1 METKNLLYNRLKT
14 FTTPSLAVGGA
25 ILLIAFF
32 GCSNDAT
39 FAGPDSSYATSDSTV
54 TDGAEPTSSPND
66 APETG
71 DVIAT
76 QDSATPKTDAS
87 GLSLDCTFNPEQ
99 LEISCQA
106 IGFQEGSQLTWT
118 STGSWANGGGSK
130 WQFTIHD
137 ELINSTTQVSL
148 EECIESSCQTV
159 EAAIDTSAIIPA
171 EPAQDAGFQMR
182 LPFTEDHEPI
192 GIMPMGETINHPA
205 PSSPFGHVGID
216 FQWDHQ
222 APVVAAVGG
231 VVVEIVSTTHT
242 ETGIFNYSVYI
253 VTGEYIVNYTTL
265 ESVDPS
271 ITVGSQVVAGQLI
284 GLPTPVQKDAE
295 WHMIHW
301 DFGTWEKHEPRTDPD
316 GLTTTY
322 TTTRICPVPYF
333 TDSERE
339 RLFRIWSTASYGAK
353 DQFPDLCNG
362 VWKNYSGGTA
372 VESTSE
378 PEANPIATATSS
390 KSEDSLEV
398 TEALP
403 TAKPIQD
410 LDFQM
415 SLPFKTGQEPLG
427 MMPMGETILHPA
439 TPDIPNGHPGIDFQW
454 LSRTELIAAA
464 NGEVAEIR
472 ISYPHGSLLY
482 SVLVISGDFVVAYD
496 VVDIYSVNP
505 DLSVGNKVVSGQV
518 MGYAP
523 YVDSNEGRVSTH
535 WAFGK
540 WTPGSDKPNPE
551 GVVEKIRVN
560 YLCPVPYISEAE
572 RARLFRVWDAAI
584 YPNAGEFKGAELREL
599 FPDVCN
605 GPYKNY

>member
-1 METKNLLYNRLKT
+1 MGTKNLLYDRLKT
-14 FTTPSLAVGGA
+14 FTTPSLAVGGT

-54 TDGAEPTSSPND
+54 TDSAVPTSPPND

-76 QDSATPKTDAS
+76 QDSATPKTDVS
-87 GLSLDCTFNPEQ
+87 GLSLGCTFNPEQ

-106 IGFQEGSQLTWT
+106 LGFQEGSQLTWT

-148 EECIESSCQTV
+148 EECVESSCQTV
-159 EAAIDTSAIIPA
+159 EASIDTSAIIPA
-171 EPAQDAGFQMR
+171 EPAQDTDFQMR
-182 LPFTEDHEPI
+182 LPFTEDHEPA
-192 GIMPMGETINHPA
+192 GIMPMGETINHPP
-205 PSSPFGHVGID
+205 PSSPSGHVGLD

-242 ETGIFNYSVYI
+242 ETGIFNYSVYV

-378 PEANPIATATSS
+378 SEASPIATATPS
-390 KSEDSLEV
+390 KSE
-398 TEALP
+398 P
-403 TAKPIQD
+403 PPI
-410 LDFQM
+410 LI
-415 SLPFKTGQEPLG
+415 LPFTIEQEPVG

-439 TPDIPNGHPGIDFQW
+439 TPDNPNGHPGIDFQW
-454 LSRTELIAAA
+454 AFRSEVIAATD
-464 NGEVAEIR
+464 GEVAEIR
-472 ISYPHGSLLY
+472 TSEPHGSLLY
-482 SVLVISGDFVVAYD
+482 TVLVISGDFVVAYD

-505 DLSVGNKVVSGQV
+505 DLSIGSKVMSGQV
-518 MGYAP
+518 LGYAESIGSG
-523 YVDSNEGRVSTH
+523 DGWTMMH

-540 WTPGSDKPNPE
+540 WLPGSEKPNPE
-551 GVVEKIRVN
+551 GVVERFRVD
-560 YLCPVPYISEAE
+560 YMCPVPYFSEIE
-572 RARLFRVWDAAI
+572 RLRLFRLWDAAI
-584 YPNAGEFKGAELREL
+584 YPDAGELKGAELREL

>member
-1 METKNLLYNRLKT
+1 MPGVKSLLFERLKT
-14 FTTPSLAVGGA
+14 CTHTSLVIGGT

-32 GCSNDAT
+32 GCSNNAPFTESDTPSAT
-39 FAGPDSSYATSDSTV
+39 AASTV
-54 TDGAEPTSSPND
+54 TDDAIPTLKP
-66 APETG
+66 AATAETG
-71 DVIAT
+71 DVVVTQESPTAT
-76 QDSATPKTDAS
+76 TGIS
-87 GLSLDCTFNPEQ
+87 GLAIDCTFNPEQ

-106 IGFQEGSQLTWT
+106 IGNQEGSQLTWT
-118 STGSWANGGGSK
+118 STGSWATSGGYK

-137 ELINSTTQVSL
+137 ELISPTTQVSL
-148 EECIESSCQTV
+148 EECVESACQTV
-159 EAAIDTSAIIPA
+159 EASIDTSAIIPA
-171 EPAQDAGFQMR
+171 EPAQDTDFQMR
-182 LPFTEDHEPI
+182 LPFTEDHEPA
-192 GIMPMGETINHPA
+192 GIMPMGETINHPP
-205 PSSPFGHVGID
+205 PSSPWGHVGID

-222 APVVAAVGG
+222 APVIAAVDG
-231 VVVEIVSTTHT
+231 VVVEIVSTTHA
-242 ETGIFNYSVYI
+242 ETGIFNYSVHV

-271 ITVGSQVVAGQLI
+271 ITVGSQVVVGQLI
-284 GLPTPVQKDAE
+284 GLPTPVQKGAE

-301 DFGTWEKHEPRTDPD
+301 DFGTWEKHEPRTDPE

-339 RLFRIWSTASYGAK
+339 RLFRIWNTASYGAK

-362 VWKNYSGGTA
+362 LWKNYSGGTA
-372 VESTSE
+372 VESTSKSDTDTE
-378 PEANPIATATSS
+378 VAIESS
-390 KSEDSLEV
+390 PEV

-415 SLPFKTGQEPLG
+415 RLPFKTGQEPLG

-439 TPDIPNGHPGIDFQW
+439 TRENPNGHPGIDFQW
-454 LSRTELIAAA
+454 PSRAEIIAAV

-472 ISYPHGSLLY
+472 TSNPYGTLEY
-482 SVLVISGDFVVAYD
+482 SVLVISGDFVVNYSII
-496 VVDIYSVNP
+496 DIYSVNP
-505 DLSVGNKVVSGQV
+505 DLAVGNEVVSGQV

-523 YVDSNEGRVSTH
+523 YVDTSDGWASTH

-540 WTPGSDKPNPE
+540 WTPGSEKPNPE
-551 GVVEKIRVN
+551 GVVEKFRIN
-560 YLCPVPYISEAE
+560 YLCPVPYFSEAE
-572 RARLFRVWDAAI
+572 RLRLFRLWDAAI
-584 YPNAGEFKGAELREL
+584 YPDAGGFKGTDLREL